1 MRAFWFWLIGFYL
14 AFMPLYALGFMGM
27 PRRLEH
33 YNIAAW
39 QPYLVVAALG
49 ALMILVG
56 IGFLVVQF
64 IVSVQERQQALDLS
78 GDPWNGRTLEWLT
91 SSPPAPYNFAVLPE
105 VRDIDAFHDMK
116 AGGVAYRRP
125 ERYHDITMPRNTSA
139 GLMLGVLAGLLGFAM
154 IWYIWWMAIASGLCM
169 WAVIIAR
176 VYDDDAEYVLP
187 ASEIEEI
194 ESAALSGAGKLRPHA
209 DGGRGD
215 LLQSTAAGKP
225 DMTADAFVA
234 AAGGNG
240 DEPATPDVYEQ
251 RAFGF
256 WLYLMSDA
264 IIFSLLFATYAVMA
278 RNNAGGPTGNTLFSL
293 PNAFA
298 ETMLLLFSSITF
310 GLATLAMKSG
320 EKERMLSWLLV
331 TFLLGLGFVGLE
343 IREFHGMVRAGAGPD
358 RSGFLSAFF
367 TLVGTHGLHVTFG
380 LIWILI
386 MTSQVIIK
394 GLTIPVA
401 SRFLRLG
408 LFWHFLD
415 IIWIGIFSIVYL
427 PGIL

>member
-1 MRAFWFWLIGFYL
+1 
-14 AFMPLYALGFMGM
+14 
-27 PRRLEH
+27 
-33 YNIAAW
+33 
-39 QPYLVVAALG
+39 
-49 ALMILVG
+49 
-56 IGFLVVQF
+56 
-64 IVSVQERQQALDLS
+64 
-78 GDPWNGRTLEWLT
+78 
-91 SSPPAPYNFAVLPE
+91 
-105 VRDIDAFHDMK
+105 
-116 AGGVAYRRP
+116 
-125 ERYHDITMPRNTSA
+125 
-139 GLMLGVLAGLLGFAM
+139 
-154 IWYIWWMAIASGLCM
+154 
-169 WAVIIAR
+169 
-176 VYDDDAEYVLP
+176 
-187 ASEIEEI
+187 
-194 ESAALSGAGKLRPHA
+194 
-209 DGGRGD
+209 
-215 LLQSTAAGKP
+215 
-225 DMTADAFVA
+225 MTADAFVA

-240 DEPATPDVYEQ
+240 DEPAPPDVYEQ

-278 RNNAGGPTGNTLFSL
+278 RNNAGGPTANTLFSL

-320 EKERMLSWLLV
+320 EKERMLSWLAV

-358 RSGFLSAFF
+358 RSGVLSAFF

-386 MTSQVIIK
+386 MTSQVVIK
-394 GLTIPVA
+394 GLTVPVT